1 MPVTTVECERG
12 FSKLKLV
19 KTPTRNALEK
29 NLNARLRLYIAEKL
43 LDQNYEFFEAA
54 IAIWFSQQNSR
65 RTARGE
71 YDKSDAPIE
80 NNTGKITDIQKY
92 PGNAAMD
99 LTQLNTL
106 ALERPLI
113 NNGNVFVMNNH
124 GTIHA

>member
-1 MPVTTVECERG
+1 MVRFKYGYATADITLWSQLTQHRD
-12 FSKLKLV
+12 S
-19 KTPTRNALEK
+19 RHHM
-29 NLNARLRLYIAEKL
+29 
-43 LDQNYEFFEAA
+43 AA
-54 IAIWFSQQNSR
+54 V
-65 RTARGE
+65 
-71 YDKSDAPIE
+71 E

-113 NNGNVFVMNNH
+113 NNANVFVMNNH